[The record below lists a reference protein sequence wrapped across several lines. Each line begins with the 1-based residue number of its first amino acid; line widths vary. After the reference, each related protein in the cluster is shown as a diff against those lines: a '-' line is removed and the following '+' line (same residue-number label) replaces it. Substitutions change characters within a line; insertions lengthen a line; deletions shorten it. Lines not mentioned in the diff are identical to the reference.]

1 MNRVIEIVPYRG
13 LPCEAE
19 RFTVN
24 GVDADKSDFG
34 HNTDFHP
41 EDAEDYACG
50 SNQFEPLDAI
60 PDGVLR
66 KYRITE
72 KDYRWIQ
79 TKLEAQFYVGSCG
92 WCV

>member
-1 MNRVIEIVPYRG
+1 MSKVIEIVPYRG

-19 RFTVN
+19 KFTV
-24 GVDADKSDFG
+24 GGIEADKSDFG

-50 SNQFEPLDAI
+50 SNQFEPLDTV
-60 PDGVLR
+60 PDGVLS
-66 KYRITE
+66 KYHISE
-72 KDYRWIQ
+72 DEYRAVQ
-79 TKLEAQFYVGSCG
+79 RQLESTFYIGSCG

>member
-1 MNRVIEIVPYRG
+1 MNQVIEIVPYGG

-19 RFTVN
+19 KFTVN

-50 SNQFEPLDAI
+50 SNQFVPFES
-60 PDGVLR
+60 VLPEVLS

-79 TKLEAQFYVGSCG
+79 TKLEGQFYIGSCG
-92 WCV
+92 WCI

>member
-1 MNRVIEIVPYRG
+1 MNQVIEIVPYRG

-19 RFTVN
+19 KFTVN

-34 HNTDFHP
+34 QQLDLDQ
-41 EDAEDYACG
+41 ESAEDYACG
-50 SNQFEPLDAI
+50 SNQFVPFES
-60 PDGVLR
+60 VLPEVLS

-79 TKLEAQFYVGSCG
+79 TKLEGRFYVGSCG

>member
-1 MNRVIEIVPYRG
+1 MNQVIEIVPYRG

-34 HNTDFHP
+34 DQGDQCP

-50 SNQFEPLDAI
+50 SNQFVPFESVI
-60 PDGVLR
+60 PEVLS
-66 KYRITE
+66 KYNISE
-72 KDYRWIQ
+72 EDYRAVQ
-79 TKLEAQFYVGSCG
+79 AELESKFYVGSCG